1 MMRDGGVTSSSASMM
16 EAPPPDGTITTTTMD
31 FDYMGELFLDGCW
44 LEASVDG
51 SDFLPQSPSF
61 SNPLFDP
68 SFSWPA
74 LETNHDESQGAAF
87 GTQQEG
93 HNNNNMVNVVVGG
106 GQELQPETITTEG
119 ASEGVRRWRF
129 AATPAPA
136 PGPSIMEKLI
146 RALMW
151 IKDYNRNKNMLIQIW
166 VPVHRGGRPILA
178 ANDILFSL
186 DSRSVNLAKYR
197 EISVRYEFSA
207 EEGEVKELVPAEKGG
222 SKELLPGLPG
232 RVFRDKVPEW
242 TPDVRFFR
250 SDEYPRVD
258 HAQEYDVSG
267 SLAVP
272 IFEQGSKM
280 CLGVIEVVMTTQQIN
295 YTPELESVCKALEAV
310 DLRSSKQLS
319 IHNVKACNRSYE
331 AVLPEIQLVLRSACE
346 MHRLPLAQ
354 TWIPCVQQGKEGCRH
369 SEDNYLL
376 CISPVEQAC
385 YVGDP
390 KIRPFHESCT
400 EHHLLKGEGVAGGA
414 FVTNQPCFSD
424 DITSLSKKDYPL
436 SHHARLF
443 GLRAAVAIRLRSIL
457 NDTDDFVLEFFLPV
471 ECNDSEEQRKMLTSL
486 SIIIQKLCH
495 SLRVISDKEL
505 EEANLSIDEMISSV
519 EGGFDRTVICEEL
532 QHKGTVA
539 SLDTEE
545 KISET
550 TGRKFSDPRQQQ
562 ESPILK
568 GNFDCVRECSTSVQG
583 NLSSV
588 RMSKMGE
595 RRRAKAEKT
604 ITLQVLRQYFAG
616 SLKDAAK
623 NIGVCTTTLKRI
635 CRQHGIKRW
644 PSRKIKKVGHSLQK
658 LQLVIDSVQ
667 GASGAFQID
676 SFYSNF
682 PELASP
688 NLSGTSMFSTLNQT
702 DNPNSI
708 STQPDPGSLSP
719 EGTSKSPSSSCGQSS
734 ISSHSCSSMS
744 ELQQQHHTTNIAGN
758 KDSTMAGE
766 DSANVALKR
775 IRSEAELK
783 SLNEDKAKLLSR
795 SLSQETL
802 GEHPKNQYERPLLK
816 TSSKVDAHRVKVTY
830 GDEKARFRMP
840 KNWGYEDLVQEIG
853 RRFNVSEMSKFDV
866 KYLDDDSEW
875 VLLTC
880 DADLEECIDV
890 CRSSEKATIKLSLQ
904 ISSHSLR
911 SSLEFR

>member
-1 MMRDGGVTSSSASMM
+1 MMRDGDVTSSSATMM
-16 EAPPPDGTITTTTMD
+16 EASPPDGTTTSMD
-31 FDYMGELFLDGCW
+31 FDYMGELFYDGCW
-44 LEASVDG
+44 FEASVDG
-51 SDFLPQSPSF
+51 SDFLLQSPSY

-74 LETNHDESQGAAF
+74 LETNHNESQGAAF
-87 GTQQEG
+87 GTQEEG
-93 HNNNNMVNVVVGG
+93 HNNNVVAARGGGGG
-106 GQELQPETITTEG
+106 GQQFQPETISIEG
-119 ASEGVRRWRF
+119 ASDGVRRWRF
-129 AATPAPA
+129 APTPSPA
-136 PGPSIMEKLI
+136 PGPSIMEKLV
-146 RALMW
+146 RALMR

-186 DSRSVNLAKYR
+186 DSRSMNLAKYR

-207 EEGEVKELVPAEKGG
+207 EEGEVKELVPAEEGD
-222 SKELLPGLPG
+222 SKELVLGLPG

-250 SDEYPRVD
+250 SDEYPRLD

-295 YTPELESVCKALEAV
+295 YGPELESVCKALEAV

-319 IHNVKACNRSYE
+319 IQNVKACNRSYE
-331 AVLPEIQLVLRSACE
+331 AVLPEIQQVLRSACE
-346 MHRLPLAQ
+346 MHKLPLAQ

-369 SEDNYLL
+369 SEDNYLF
-376 CISPVEQAC
+376 CISPAEHAC

-390 KIRPFHESCT
+390 KIRSFHESCT

-414 FVTNQPCFSD
+414 FMTNQPCFSD

-443 GLRAAVAIRLRSIL
+443 GLRAAVAIRLRSIY
-457 NDTDDFVLEFFLPV
+457 NSTDDFVLEFFLPV
-471 ECNDSEEQRKMLTSL
+471 DCNDSEEQRKMLTSL
-486 SIIIQKLCH
+486 SIIIQRVCR

-505 EEANLSIDEMISSV
+505 VEAKLSIDEGISLADS
-519 EGGFDRTVICEEL
+519 GFDRTAICEEL

-545 KISET
+545 KLSET
-550 TGRKFSDPRQQQ
+550 TGRKFSDPMRQQK
-562 ESPILK
+562 SPILK
-568 GNFDCVRECSTSVQG
+568 GNLDCVRESSTSVEG

-588 RMSKMGE
+588 GMSKMGD

-682 PELASP
+682 PDLASP
-688 NLSGTSMFSTLNQT
+688 NLSGTTLFSTFNQT

-708 STQPDPGSLSP
+708 STQPDPGALSP

-734 ISSHSCSSMS
+734 ISSHSYSSMS
-744 ELQQQHHTTNIAGN
+744 ELQQLHTTNIAGK
-758 KDSTMAGE
+758 KDSTTAGE
-766 DSANVALKR
+766 DSAVVALKR

-783 SLNEDKAKLLSR
+783 SLNQDKAKLLPR

-802 GEHPKNQYERPLLK
+802 GEHPKNQYQRPLLK

-830 GDEKARFRMP
+830 GDEKTRFRMP
-840 KNWGYEDLVQEIG
+840 KNWGYEDLLQEIG
-853 RRFNVSEMSKFDV
+853 GRFNVSDMKKFDV
-866 KYLDDDSEW
+866 KYLDDDCEW

-890 CRSSEKATIKLSLQ
+890 CQSSESGTIKLSLQ
-904 ISSHSLR
+904 TSTHSMR

>member
-1 MMRDGGVTSSSASMM
+1 MGDDGVTSSSATMM
-16 EAPPPDGTITTTTMD
+16 EAPPPDGTTTSMD

-44 LEASVDG
+44 LEASADG
-51 SDFLPQSPSF
+51 FDFLLESPSF
-61 SNPLFDP
+61 SYPLFDP

-74 LETNHDESQGAAF
+74 LETNHNESQGAAF

-93 HNNNNMVNVVVGG
+93 HNNNMVNVVVACGGG
-106 GQELQPETITTEG
+106 GQQFQPETISIEG
-119 ASEGVRRWRF
+119 ASEGVRRWWF
-129 AATPAPA
+129 APTPSPA
-136 PGPSIMEKLI
+136 PGPSIMEKLL

-151 IKDYNRNKNMLIQIW
+151 IKDYNRNKDMLIQIW
-166 VPVHRGGRPILA
+166 VPVLRGGRPILA
-178 ANDILFSL
+178 ANDLLFSL

-197 EISVRYEFSA
+197 EISVGYEFSA
-207 EEGEVKELVPAEKGG
+207 EEGEVKELVPAEEGE

-258 HAQEYDVSG
+258 HAQEYDVRG

-295 YTPELESVCKALEAV
+295 YGPELESVCKALEAV

-319 IHNVKACNRSYE
+319 IQNVKECNRSYE
-331 AVLPEIQLVLRSACE
+331 AALPEIQQVLRSACE
-346 MHRLPLAQ
+346 MHKLPLAQ

-376 CISPVEQAC
+376 CISPVEHAC

-390 KIRPFHESCT
+390 KIRSFHEACT

-414 FVTNQPCFSD
+414 FMTNQPCFSD

-443 GLRAAVAIRLRSIL
+443 GLRAAVAIRLRSIYSS
-457 NDTDDFVLEFFLPV
+457 TDDFVLEFFLPV
-471 ECNDSEEQRKMLTSL
+471 DCNDSEEQRKMLTSL
-486 SIIIQKLCH
+486 STIIQRICR
-495 SLRVISDKEL
+495 SLRVISDNEL
-505 EEANLSIDEMISSV
+505 EEAKLSTDKVISVADS
-519 EGGFDRTVICEEL
+519 GFSRSAICEEL
-532 QHKGTVA
+532 QHKGIVS

-545 KISET
+545 KLSET
-550 TGRKFSDPRQQQ
+550 IGRKFSDPRQQQ
-562 ESPILK
+562 ESLILK
-568 GNFDCVRECSTSVQG
+568 GNPDCVRECSTSVEG

-588 RMSKMGE
+588 GISKMGE

-682 PELASP
+682 PDLASP
-688 NLSGTSMFSTLNQT
+688 NLSGATLFSTLNQTT

-708 STQPDPGSLSP
+708 SIQPDPGALSP
-719 EGTSKSPSSSCGQSS
+719 EGTSKSPSSSCTQSS
-734 ISSHSCSSMS
+734 TSSHSCSSMS
-744 ELQQQHHTTNIAGN
+744 ELQQHHTTNIAGS
-758 KDSTMAGE
+758 KDPTMAGE
-766 DSANVALKR
+766 DSADVVLKR
-775 IRSEAELK
+775 IRSEAEVK
-783 SLNEDKAKLLSR
+783 SLNQDKGKVLTR

-802 GEHPKNQYERPLLK
+802 GEHLKNQYQRPLLK
-816 TSSKVDAHRVKVTY
+816 TSSKVDAQRVKVTY
-830 GDEKARFRMP
+830 GDEKTRFRMP
-840 KNWGYEDLVQEIG
+840 KNWGYEDLLQEIA
-853 RRFNVSEMSKFDV
+853 RRFNVSDMGKFDV
-866 KYLDDDSEW
+866 KYLDDDCEW

-890 CRSSEKATIKLSLQ
+890 CQSSENGTIKLSLQ
-904 ISSHSLR
+904 NSSHSMR